1 MTKALLVP
9 RTRIGVCPA
18 RSWFGGFCALTLLAL
33 LCLATPRAFCQASA
47 PMQNPAPV
55 SANADLLDILL
66 ANGTIT
72 QQQYDTLKQRYA
84 ARHEAQ
90 AVTVTEQAA
99 QPVQPVIMP
108 ANVVT
113 AMDNGVGFHV
123 GRFDLSFS
131 GDINAFYAHNR
142 PDNSPSAT
150 GGCLLCLA
158 SAGAQPESSLRN
170 GLLPGDLTIKV
181 ATREH
186 GYDVAFVFGIW
197 PGINSLMTSG
207 AGGLNLN
214 VGNPTGF
221 GTAGIDFRQQYLT
234 VGRPSIGTFK
244 FGRDLG
250 FFAQEAILNDMTLL
264 GVGTPNLSNGA
275 GAGAGPGS
283 VSLGRIGTG
292 YIYTDWMPQISWASP
307 STHGLHAAIG
317 IFQPLSD
324 VVSTTLEAPQY
335 SAPLTGYGQPQI
347 QAKLA
352 YAAPKIGGART
363 NFWVNGITQS
373 MEASAADH
381 TNDYISECRTITVV
395 GTDGYPHPVQ
405 SCRSRFQG
413 LGIKPGDNVRANG
426 IDYGMNLSFGGASF
440 VAYGYNGSGIGTEGL
455 LFLAT
460 SPTGAKRDSQGYYL
474 QGTYTVAKKLTLGA
488 SYGQSNLS
496 LAGRPGSW
504 YGDLKGGETMENSTH
519 IIRNNSSYVGQVRY
533 ALTSNVSLLGEYTHA
548 SSESQGGAWVRPD
561 LSVWTV
567 PRATSDSDSFALGSI
582 AFF

>member
-18 RSWFGGFCALTLLAL
+18 RSWFGGFCALTLLTL
-33 LCLATPRAFCQASA
+33 LCLASPRAFCQAPPPA
-47 PMQNPAPV
+47 QNPAPV

-84 ARHEAQ
+84 AKQEAHAAAQ
-90 AVTVTEQAA
+90 AEQAA
-99 QPVQPVIMP
+99 QPVVLP

-113 AMDNGVGFHV
+113 AMDNGVGMHI

-131 GDINAFYAHNR
+131 GDINGFYVHDR
-142 PDNSPSAT
+142 PDRSPNSAA
-150 GGCLLCLA
+150 GCVLCLA
-158 SAGAQPESSLRN
+158 SNSARDNSSIRS

-197 PGINSLMTSG
+197 PGIESLMTSG

-214 VGNPTGF
+214 PGNPTGF
-221 GTAGIDFRQQYLT
+221 GTPGIDFRQQYLT
-234 VGRPSIGTFK
+234 FGKPSIGTFK

-264 GVGTPNLSNGA
+264 GAGTTNGN
-275 GAGAGPGS
+275 AGPGS
-283 VSLGRIGTG
+283 VTLGRIGLG
-292 YIYTDWMPQISWASP
+292 YIYTDWLPQISWASP
-307 STHGLHAAIG
+307 STHGLHGAIG
-317 IFQPLSD
+317 VFSPMSD
-324 VVSTTLEAPQY
+324 VVPTTLGLPQY
-335 SAPLTGYGQPQI
+335 SAPLTGHGQPQY
-347 QAKLA
+347 QVKLA

-363 NFWVNGITQS
+363 NFWVNGLTQS
-373 MEASAADH
+373 MEASDADYGNSYCF
-381 TNDYISECRTITVV
+381 TYG
-395 GTDGYPHPVQ
+395 GTTCSGTHALNIH
-405 SCRSRFQG
+405 QG
-413 LGIKPGDNVRANG
+413 DSVRANG

-455 LFLAT
+455 FFLAT
-460 SPTGAKRDSQGYYL
+460 SPSGAKRDSQGYYL

-496 LAGRPGSW
+496 LAGRPGWPNRPGSNGELLW
-504 YGDLKGGETMENSTH
+504 YSPG
-519 IIRNNSSYVGQVRY
+519 IVRNNSSYVGQVRY
-533 ALTSNVSLLGEYTHA
+533 ALTKSVDLLGEYTHTR
-548 SSESQGGAWVRPD
+548 SESQA
-561 LSVWTV
+561 
-567 PRATSDSDSFALGSI
+567 RAISTSDSFALGSI